1 MKCRYCGKEI
11 DDDSVF
17 CEHCGKRVEMFPEM
31 ITPPC
36 QDDAEEQFKIGLECF
51 FKKRNFVEAAQ
62 WLRKSAEQGYAK
74 AQVCMGIMYFRGDGV
89 EQNYVEG
96 VKWCRK
102 AAEQGETGA
111 QYELGCAY
119 QFGKGVDQ
127 NYAEAARWYQKA
139 AAQGHA
145 KAQNNLGNLYDSGDG
160 VRQNYEEAVKWY
172 RKAAEQGLDAA
183 QYNLGRMYHYGRGV
197 EQDSVKA
204 EEWLRKSAEQGYA
217 AAQFRLGVVY
227 KKAKKYVEAL
237 KWLKK
242 AAEQKDEW
250 AMSELNQG
258 RMASGFYV
266 DVIMISAGKDK
277 LAVTKQLKELSGL
290 GLREAMLL
298 VDACPTT
305 VKTELSDIES
315 KAWKELLERAGAKI
329 ELKEYTMCLS

>member
-11 DDDSVF
+11 DDDSIF

-36 QDDAEEQFKIGLECF
+36 QDDAEEQFKRGVEYL
-51 FKKRNFVEAAQ
+51 KKGNFVEAAQ
-62 WLRKSAEQGYAK
+62 WMRMSAEQGYVK
-74 AQVCMGIMYFRGDGV
+74 AQLVMGIMYFRGDGV
-89 EQNYVEG
+89 EQNYVES

-102 AAEQGETGA
+102 AAEQGEAGA
-111 QYELGCAY
+111 QYRLGFAY

-139 AAQGHA
+139 VEQGYA
-145 KAQNNLGNLYDSGDG
+145 KAQNELGNLYDSGDG
-160 VRQNYEEAVKWY
+160 VRQNYEEAVKLY
-172 RKAAEQGLDAA
+172 CKAAEQGLDAA

-197 EQDSVKA
+197 EQDSIKA

-217 AAQFRLGVVY
+217 MAQDMLGDICKIV
-227 KKAKKYVEAL
+227 KK
-237 KWLKK
+237 
-242 AAEQKDEW
+242 
-250 AMSELNQG
+250 
-258 RMASGFYV
+258 YV
-266 DVIMISAGKDK
+266 DVIMISAGKYK
-277 LAVTKQLKELSGL
+277 LAVTKQLRELSGL

-305 VKTELSDIES
+305 VKTKLSDVEA